1 MNIVAIRPDALGDS
15 LVTFPILVALREK
28 YTNPHITFIGNPGAM
43 PLAKA
48 WGVADEVHNYD
59 AKWAEVFSPEGIR
72 QSELRTLFQ
81 QADLAICWVEDTD
94 LAKQNLLA
102 AGVKE
107 VIAIPIFFKDLIQ
120 NANGSMHVVEYFA
133 KWVGVPVVKPECI
146 VLPNTG
152 SEAFCPYIPPVA
164 LHPGVGS
171 AHRRWPIASFASLI
185 VSLVRQQYPV
195 LLLAGPGE
203 GTLLAELLVE
213 THQRIPHLSPS
224 GTLTILKKTPLLEVA
239 QRLKQCGCFVGHD
252 TGTSHL
258 AGLLCIPT
266 LALFGDTYPT
276 LWRPLGP
283 NVEVIQEQQLE
294 QLSVE
299 RVLESVLRLYHTHH

>member
-1 MNIVAIRPDALGDS
+1 MNIVVIRPDALGDS

-48 WGVADEVHNYD
+48 WGIADDVHNYTVQ
-59 AKWAEVFSPEGIR
+59 WAEVFSPEGIH
-72 QSELRTLFQ
+72 QSSLRALFQ
-81 QADLAICWVEDTD
+81 QTDLAISWAEDTER
-94 LAKQNLLA
+94 AKQNLLA
-102 AGVKE
+102 AGAKE
-107 VIAIPIFFKDLIQ
+107 VIIVPIFFKDLVQ
-120 NANGSMHVVEYFA
+120 NEHGPMHVVEYFA

-146 VLPNTG
+146 ALPNTG
-152 SEAFCPYIPPVA
+152 SAAFCPSIPPVA

-171 AHRRWPIASFASLI
+171 AHRRWPTASFARLMA
-185 VSLVRQQYPV
+185 SLVRQHYPI
-195 LLLAGPGE
+195 LLLAGPSE

-213 THQRIPHLSPS
+213 TKGYIPNLSQS
-224 GTLTILKKTPLLEVA
+224 GMLTILKKAPLLAVA

-258 AGLLCIPT
+258 AGLLRIPT
-266 LALFGDTYPT
+266 LALFGDTYPA

-283 NVEVIQEQQLE
+283 TVEVIQELRLE

-299 RVLESVLRLYHTHH
+299 RVLESILRMYHAPH